1 MSEYSRII
9 IERYCETHKTKKA
22 IFLAKLVEMSYN
34 IEAVGTEADSLYLER
49 LIEREKDPQL
59 KEAMEELDDF
69 LFGW

>member
-1 MSEYSRII
+1 MLEYSRII

-22 IFLAKLVEMSYN
+22 KFLAYLVEMSYDK
-34 IEAVGTEADSLYLER
+34 EAVGSEADSLYMER

-69 LFGW
+69 MFKL